1 MSRFKPLSHTLPL
14 KTRLLAGLLLGLALV
29 PAFPA
34 SAQKFKQYDRLDV
47 TNLLLSPEYSQWLVG
62 PIAYIA
68 SEAERSEYLGLA
80 DDAAAQEFVDSFW
93 QKRPEVKKLF
103 DRRAEQADKRFTEGT
118 FVGSRTD
125 RGTIFILYGDP
136 ESSEYEE
143 HRNIEDPDVERWVYL
158 KSAEKG
164 LDGKKPRRQYR
175 FAKEGDVTEFF
186 VNTGV
191 DQRRRQLE
199 QRLEPTRT
207 RRPF

>member
-1 MSRFKPLSHTLPL
+1 MN
-14 KTRLLAGLLLGLALV
+14 RLRVLALGLLILTVAGGS
-29 PAFPA
+29 
-34 SAQKFKQYDRLDV
+34 SAQKFKQFDRLDV
-47 TNLLLSPEYSQWLVG
+47 TNLLLGPEYSQWLVG
-62 PIAYIA
+62 PIAHIA
-68 SEAERSEYLGLA
+68 SEAERNEYLSLA
-80 DDAAAQEFVDSFW
+80 DDAAAEQFIDAFW
-93 QKRPEVKKLF
+93 QQRPEAQKLF
-103 DRRAEQADKRFTEGT
+103 DRRAEQADKRYTEGT

-125 RGTIFILYGDP
+125 RGTIFVLYGEP
-136 ESSEYEE
+136 ESTEYEE

-158 KSAEKG
+158 KSADEG

-191 DQRRRQLE
+191 DKRRRRLE